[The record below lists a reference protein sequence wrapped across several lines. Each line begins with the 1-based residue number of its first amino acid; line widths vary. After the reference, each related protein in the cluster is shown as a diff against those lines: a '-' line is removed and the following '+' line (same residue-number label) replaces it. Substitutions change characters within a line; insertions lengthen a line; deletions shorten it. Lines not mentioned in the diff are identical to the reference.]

1 MATQIVF
8 DCGHVEPARTGKHV
22 KKYSKG
28 KKVKFVTNKS
38 DLTNFTLIMCDLSDS
53 VTRTRVFSSC
63 GQLKS
68 ASKPC
73 NNLD

>member
-8 DCGHVEPARTGKHV
+8 DCGHVEPAARTGKHV

-38 DLTNFTLIMCDLSDS
+38 DFDQLYTNI
-53 VTRTRVFSSC
+53 V
-63 GQLKS
+63 
-68 ASKPC
+68 
-73 NNLD
+73 